1 MKWMLPISMQSLQL
15 PAPPNNWVGMMRFWS
30 RTGIPVSGL
39 LPIPSRS

>member
-15 PAPPNNWVGMMRFWS
+15 PAPPNNW
-30 RTGIPVSGL
+30 TGIPVSGL